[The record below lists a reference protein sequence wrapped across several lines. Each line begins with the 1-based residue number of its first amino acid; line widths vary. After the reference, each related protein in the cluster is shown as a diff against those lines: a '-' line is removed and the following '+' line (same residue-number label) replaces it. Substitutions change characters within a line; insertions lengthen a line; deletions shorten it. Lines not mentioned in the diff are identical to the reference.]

1 MQHYLA
7 DLTSRSLRG
16 EIRRGTFIVPD
27 EVTWIIKRYSPDPT
41 SGSLR
46 RADLTSRSLRKAD
59 ATSAS
64 LRMPAESHHPLAG
77 PALPRRLSPRLSL
90 WVLPLIS
97 TSTSRTPMRRIRP
110 WVLPTWNVS
119 FSESFIVLSS
129 RRE

>member
-1 MQHYLA
+1 MPARRGVLVTPTEFGWMMQHYLA

-46 RADLTSRSLRKAD
+46 KADLTSKSLQAD

-64 LRMPAESHHPLAG
+64 L
-77 PALPRRLSPRLSL
+77 
-90 WVLPLIS
+90 
-97 TSTSRTPMRRIRP
+97 
-110 WVLPTWNVS
+110 
-119 FSESFIVLSS
+119 
-129 RRE
+129 